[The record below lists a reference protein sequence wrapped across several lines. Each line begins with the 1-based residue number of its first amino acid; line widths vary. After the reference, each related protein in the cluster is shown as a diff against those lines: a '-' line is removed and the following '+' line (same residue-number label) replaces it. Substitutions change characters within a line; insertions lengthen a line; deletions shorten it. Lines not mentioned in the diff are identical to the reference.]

1 MSEIEFV
8 DLKDNKQCNKDIK
21 KLYKEAFPKEEK
33 APYWLLKS
41 LAKKDNAKFYGI
53 YDNTKFVGL
62 IYNVYYK
69 DIVFVFYLAIDEKLR
84 GQGYGSKILNS
95 IKSKYNNHR
104 IILNIEEIDKSSN
117 NYEQRVKR
125 KEFYRKNGFYD
136 LNYTIKEVGLI
147 YEMMCYNKENKEVS
161 KEEYMELMKN
171 YFGNILFKYVYRK
184 ISE

>member
-21 KLYKEAFPKEEK
+21 KLYKQAFPKEEK
-33 APYWLLKS
+33 AP
-41 LAKKDNAKFYGI
+41 
-53 YDNTKFVGL
+53 
-62 IYNVYYK
+62 YYK